1 MSDARHA
8 SPAAGSVAPS
18 APNAAAHGGEGEV
31 FDPAPFRP
39 GKTSLFGTG
48 AFAALVFGGL
58 LAAGV
63 VPRIL
68 RRQAM
73 AEEAAATENE
83 APRVVVSRAT
93 RSSEASTLTLPGS
106 VLPLQETPIYARA
119 NGYVRKW
126 LVDIGAHV
134 KQGQTLV
141 ELEVP
146 DIDEEL
152 RQSQASANQAKA
164 GIAQAKTQLE
174 LARVNSN
181 RYGALGPTGVVSQ
194 QEVDQYKATFDAQQ
208 SNVEAA
214 EAAHKSALAGVRRL
228 QDLKAFGVLTAP
240 FDGVVTM
247 RTAEVGQLVTSGTN
261 AGQPL
266 FKVAE
271 VDVVRVFV
279 HVPQLYAPDVHV
291 DMDAP
296 VTVRELPG
304 RTFAG
309 KVARTSSEI
318 DTATRT
324 LLTEVDI
331 PNGDGALIAG
341 MYAQVSF
348 RVVGQKALLFV
359 PATAVLVDA
368 QGTRAASV
376 RDGAIAWKDVH
387 IDADLGDRLA
397 IATGLNEGDV
407 VVTAPSD
414 RLLEGMH
421 VRAEQAQTPR
431 AGGAG
436 AGSQVA
442 DSKPKSP

>member
-1 MSDARHA
+1 VNDARHA
-8 SPAAGSVAPS
+8 SASAGPAVGSVAGPV
-18 APNAAAHGGEGEV
+18 APAHGGEGEV

-39 GKTSLFGTG
+39 GKMGLLGTG
-48 AFAALVFGGL
+48 ALAALVFGGL
-58 LAAGV
+58 LAAGI

-68 RRQAM
+68 HRQAL
-73 AEEAAATENE
+73 EEETTANERE
-83 APRVVVSRAT
+83 APRVVVTQAK
-93 RSSEASTLTLPGS
+93 RSTDASNLALPGS
-106 VLPLQETPIYARA
+106 VQPLQETAIYARA
-119 NGYVRKW
+119 NGFVRRW
-126 LVDIGAHV
+126 LVDIGARV

-152 RQSQASANQAKA
+152 RQNQATANQAKA

-174 LARVNSN
+174 LARANSN

-271 VDVVRVFV
+271 VDVVRIFV
-279 HVPQLYAPDVHV
+279 NVPQLYASDVHV

-309 KVARTSSEI
+309 KVARTSNEI

-331 PNGDGALIAG
+331 PNPDGSLIAG

-359 PATAVLVDA
+359 PATAVLIDA
-368 QGTRAASV
+368 QGTRAATV
-376 RDGAIAWKDVH
+376 RDGVIAWKDVQ
-387 IDADLGDRLA
+387 IDADMGDRLA

-407 VVTAPSD
+407 VVNAPSD
-414 RLLEGMH
+414 RLLEGLH
-421 VRAEQAQTPR
+421 VRAEQSQTAGPR
-431 AGGAG
+431 
-436 AGSQVA
+436 VA
-442 DSKPKSP
+442 DSKPKPP